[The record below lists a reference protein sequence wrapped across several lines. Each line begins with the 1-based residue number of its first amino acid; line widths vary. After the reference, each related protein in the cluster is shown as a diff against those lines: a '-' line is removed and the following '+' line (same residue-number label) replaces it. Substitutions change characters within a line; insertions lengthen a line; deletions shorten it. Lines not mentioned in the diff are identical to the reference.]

1 MVDLHAHTTASDG
14 SLAPRALV
22 ELAREKKLKAVGITD
37 HDTIAGWDEA
47 LEASRELGVEIVP
60 GVELSTAYE
69 GGRFHLL
76 GYYINPDSPLVQTLI
91 EIQRERG
98 NRNALIFENLAK
110 LGVPLEEGQV
120 RRFAGREDG
129 ELGRP
134 HFARAMV
141 ECGYVSSTQE
151 AFDKYLADGAP
162 GFAPKKVLTPQVAI
176 GLIHDAGGVAVWAH
190 PPHRKKVSYDELE
203 ARLRDWMAWG
213 LDGLE
218 IYYSKYDAD
227 DAAWTAAMAQ
237 KYSLIGSGGSDFHG
251 ASKPDVYLG
260 VTHTGGAVPD
270 EVLAALQA
278 RCR

>member
-22 ELAREKKLKAVGITD
+22 ELAREKDLKAVGITD

-47 LEASRELGVEIVP
+47 LEAARACGVEVVP

-110 LGVPLEEGQV
+110 LGVPLEEAQV
-120 RRFAGREDG
+120 RRFAGRDDG

-141 ECGYVSSTQE
+141 ERGYVASTQE

-162 GFAPKKVLTPQVAI
+162 GFAPKKVLTPEVAI
-176 GLIHDAGGVAVWAH
+176 GLIHEAGGVAVWAH

-203 ARLRDWMAWG
+203 ARLRDWVAWG

-227 DAAWTAAMAQ
+227 DAAWTAAMAE

-251 ASKPDVYLG
+251 ASKPDVFLG
-260 VTHTGGAVPD
+260 VTHTGSAVPD

-278 RCR
+278 RRR